1 VTRVPVDGSFS
12 GSGGSQAEQ
21 PFPRRHRSLSLSLSL
36 SLSRTS
42 SVALLVLLH
51 LVFLNPNPT
60 KLLPSPSLFP
70 ATAIV
75 ATGIQNFGSCRKHH
89 LDSLSSMSLSVCH
102 QPMTLAQGV

>member
-1 VTRVPVDGSFS
+1 VTRVPVDGNLS

-21 PFPRRHRSLSLSLSL
+21 PFPRRHRSLSLSLS
-36 SLSRTS
+36 RTC
-42 SVALLVLLH
+42 SVAPLVLLH

-70 ATAIV
+70 STAIV
-75 ATGIQNFGSCRKHH
+75 ATGIQNLGSCRKQH

>member
-1 VTRVPVDGSFS
+1 MTGVPVDGSLS

-21 PFPRRHRSLSLSLSL
+21 PFPRRHRSLSLSL